1 MRQKTVQPAARRVCL
16 AGATLLAAAAAGAA
30 GSPATVPVQ
39 AAIQGFYQS
48 LSVADFT
55 ATGPLPAKPKA
66 TADTYTLH
74 FSTAPNPGLTVFRE
88 QTQAH
93 SAVQTA
99 QVTKNGAP
107 LATLTTTAYFLAD
120 PFVPLGR
127 VAANGVPY
135 AAIINQY
142 ELPTAAAVGTSGP
155 FFNMTWYHDTDMSA
169 VDGFMTGS
177 YSVTTG
183 EGGLARVC
191 LKVDTA
197 RVTPQG
203 VTDGVV
209 EGTQVHCFRIAG
221 NGKATLETIEMS
233 IGGQPL
239 VFR

>member
-1 MRQKTVQPAARRVCL
+1 MRMQTVRPAVRRVLL

-30 GSPATVPVQ
+30 GKQATVPVQ
-39 AAIQGFYQS
+39 AAIQGYFQAS
-48 LSVADFT
+48 SQVDFT
-55 ATGPLPAKPKA
+55 ATGPLPTKPKA
-66 TADTYTLH
+66 AADIYTLH
-74 FSTAPNPGLTVFRE
+74 VSTTPNAGLTVFRE

-93 SAVQTA
+93 SAVQTV

-107 LATLTTTAYFLAD
+107 LATTSTTVFFLAD

-127 VAANGVPY
+127 VAASGVPY
-135 AAIINQY
+135 ATIINQY
-142 ELPTAAAVGTSGP
+142 ELPPAADPGASGP

-191 LKVDTA
+191 VKVDTA

-203 VTDGVV
+203 STDGVV
-209 EGTQVHCFRIAG
+209 EGTQVNCFRISGA
-221 NGKATLETIEMS
+221 GKATLESVEMP